1 MKEIEI
7 PLLETQAITMRFG
20 GVTAVNSLSIEVY
33 PGKSWL

>member
-20 GVTAVNSLSIEVY
+20 GVTAVNSLTEVY
-33 PGKSWL
+33 PGEIA